1 MCWGVD
7 GETGCLAD
15 MSVLGIWEPLAV
27 KAQTYK
33 TAVEVRHDT
42 SDSSGGPMQTV
53 ASRLRVCVCVCVQT
67 AILLLRIDDIVS
79 GHKKKDKDGQTGGQ
93 GAE

>member
-33 TAVEVRHDT
+33 TAVEVRTHRLKLITDT
-42 SDSSGGPMQTV
+42 IDHSSIDST
-53 ASRLRVCVCVCVQT
+53 
-67 AILLLRIDDIVS
+67 
-79 GHKKKDKDGQTGGQ
+79 
-93 GAE
+93 